1 MESQLDLLMNDRD
14 TAAQYIYD
22 LAVKLLEVGGSEI
35 FITAGSP
42 AAFRV
47 NRDIHRVG
55 SQRLLPQQTEQLV
68 RSVMTE
74 RQMHEFDRRH
84 EINFSLNYP
93 DVARFRV
100 SAYTQRS
107 SAGMVL
113 RLMQQQIPTFE
124 ELNLPPVFQD
134 IAMYRRGLVIFV
146 GGTGCGK
153 TTSLAAMLDHRNSNS
168 QDHIVTVEDPIEFF
182 HRHKQSLVDQR
193 EVGVDTE
200 SYEIALNNILRQAPN
215 VILIGEVHDQMT
227 MQHALNFAEIGH
239 LCLTTINA
247 QTTEQALG
255 RIVNFF
261 PEDRR
266 TQVLMDLS
274 VNLRAMISQ
283 RLLHVTETATV
294 IPVVEI
300 LLNTLQIADLIFQG
314 RLKEIKAAMAT
325 SNDEGCITQ
334 DQVLFNLY
342 EVGRISY
349 ETALRHADSANNLR
363 LRIRHETQRK
373 EPIPEIEARL
383 EMEEDRVRAGR

>member
-14 TAAQYIYD
+14 KAAQYIYD
-22 LAVKLLEVGGSEI
+22 LAVNLLEVGGSEI

-47 NRDIHRVG
+47 NQEIHRVG

-74 RQMHEFDRRH
+74 RQINEFDRRH

-113 RLMQQQIPTFE
+113 RLIQQQIPTIE
-124 ELNLPPVFQD
+124 ELNLPPIFQD

-200 SYEIALNNILRQAPN
+200 SYEIALKNIAAAGAQCDPDRRGPRSDDYAACAQFRRDRPPVPDHHQCANHRAGAWPN
-215 VILIGEVHDQMT
+215 CEFL
-227 MQHALNFAEIGH
+227 
-239 LCLTTINA
+239 
-247 QTTEQALG
+247 
-255 RIVNFF
+255 
-261 PEDRR
+261 PEERR

-283 RLLHVTETATV
+283 RLLHVTDTATV

-314 RLKEIKAAMAT
+314 RLKEIK
-325 SNDEGCITQ
+325 SGNGD
-334 DQVLFNLY
+334 F
-342 EVGRISY
+342 
-349 ETALRHADSANNLR
+349 
-363 LRIRHETQRK
+363 QR
-373 EPIPEIEARL
+373 
-383 EMEEDRVRAGR
+383 

>member
-14 TAAQYIYD
+14 KAAQYIYD
-22 LAVKLLEVGGSEI
+22 LAVNLLEVGGSEI

-47 NRDIHRVG
+47 NQEIHRVG

-74 RQMHEFDRRH
+74 RQINEFDRRH

-113 RLMQQQIPTFE
+113 RLIQQQIPTIE
-124 ELNLPPVFQD
+124 ELNLPPIFQD

-193 EVGVDTE
+193 EGRRR
-200 SYEIALNNILRQAPN
+200 YRIL
-215 VILIGEVHDQMT
+215 
-227 MQHALNFAEIGH
+227 
-239 LCLTTINA
+239 
-247 QTTEQALG
+247 
-255 RIVNFF
+255 
-261 PEDRR
+261 
-266 TQVLMDLS
+266 
-274 VNLRAMISQ
+274 
-283 RLLHVTETATV
+283 
-294 IPVVEI
+294 
-300 LLNTLQIADLIFQG
+300 
-314 RLKEIKAAMAT
+314 
-325 SNDEGCITQ
+325 
-334 DQVLFNLY
+334 
-342 EVGRISY
+342 
-349 ETALRHADSANNLR
+349 
-363 LRIRHETQRK
+363 
-373 EPIPEIEARL
+373 
-383 EMEEDRVRAGR
+383 